1 MHYFLFLVYSSLTGI
16 GVLGFS
22 KIEIERKHQR
32 NFQTDFIKFRFQHKG
47 GGPEERK
54 VLRTDSGAGSAWLF
68 YKLGTKKALM
78 KRRAF

>member
-32 NFQTDFIKFRFQHKG
+32 NFQTDFIKLILKYKG
-47 GGPEERK
+47 VRTEERRSSE
-54 VLRTDSGAGSAWLF
+54 VAQQLALLGCF
-68 YKLGTKKALM
+68 YKLGTKQAYV
-78 KRRAF
+78 KRWAF